1 MISNIS
7 EERNLTVPCSELHIG
22 KQQRMFTVHSQSQAC
37 PLWTGA
43 SCTLEVFRLGH
54 LPCKER
60 LARLELDLLCCLTHR
75 NSKSEELVGVSGD
88 AGGEAII
95 QIKQDYFQIKRIKIY
110 STD

>member
-88 AGGEAII
+88 AGGEERGA
-95 QIKQDYFQIKRIKIY
+95 RL
-110 STD
+110 